1 MGGSPT
7 ALGFAIG
14 TVDPG
19 NAELAAQVLLD
30 MYRSSG
36 IHGGVRNFVTKVG
49 VDAIRSELARRVPSF
64 KPPDKDINIVFGPD

>member
-36 IHGGVRNFVTKVG
+36 IHGVRNFVTKVG
-49 VDAIRSELARRVPSF
+49 VDALGVS
-64 KPPDKDINIVFGPD
+64 